1 MRKIYFT
8 SLLLAAAAAA
18 SAQQAPPVRLMNA
31 PDASSPHTF
40 GGVLAVRQLPDGKL
54 LVNDGGNRQL
64 VLLGPTLQPAAIV
77 ADSVSGS
84 PSSYGIRQG
93 SLIAYVGDSSLFID
107 PAGLSM
113 FVIGPAG
120 TIARVASVPRSQ
132 DAATLGAQFSN
143 NPGIDSQGRIV
154 YRGLPGRG
162 LPLPQTKGQPFQFPD
177 PPDSTPLVRV
187 DLATRKLDTAAFYKI
202 PKVKMNITQNERGI
216 MMMSE
221 INPMPLVDDWAVM
234 SDGTVAIVRGQDF
247 HVDWVNAD
255 GSLTAAPKIPF
266 DWQHLADD
274 DKAAV
279 IDSARKA
286 FEAARATAAANA
298 QTQGAAG
305 GRGASPGDGTGQ
317 RMIVMNMAV
326 GEATAKGTA
335 AGGPGGPAITF
346 VDASDLPDY
355 RPAFSA
361 NAARADWDDNLW
373 IRTTATRAGA
383 IAGPIYDVV
392 NRKGELVDRVQV
404 PAGRQIIGFGKGGVV
419 YMVARDD
426 KVSWIE
432 RAHRPIE

>member
-1 MRKIYFT
+1 MRKLYLAPV
-8 SLLLAAAAAA
+8 LLAAAAA

-40 GGVLAVRQLPDGKL
+40 ANVLAVRQLPDGKL

-64 VLLGPTLQPAAIV
+64 VLLAPTLQPAEVV

-113 FVIGPAG
+113 FVISPAG

-162 LPLPQTKGQPFQFPD
+162 LPLPQAKGQPFQFPD
-177 PPDSTPLVRV
+177 PPDSTPLMRV

-202 PKVKMNITQNERGI
+202 AKVKLNVTQNEHGI
-216 MMMSE
+216 TMTSE

-274 DKAAV
+274 EKAAV
-279 IDSARKA
+279 IDSARIA
-286 FEAARATAAANA
+286 LEAARAAAAANP
-298 QTQGAAG
+298 QTQGAVG
-305 GRGASPGDGTGQ
+305 GRAASSGDGTGQ
-317 RMIVMNMAV
+317 RMIVMNMAI
-326 GEATAKGTA
+326 GEATAKGPTP
-335 AGGPGGPAITF
+335 AGGPTGPAITF

-392 NRKGELVDRVQV
+392 NRKGELVDRLQV

-419 YMVARDD
+419 YMVARDG
-426 KVSWIE
+426 KASWIE